1 MQTFGAEEDFDQ
13 VADLDELDEL
23 SDIVM
28 KFEKTAFETKKRV
41 NSLDRLTYKSQ
52 LLPPTLRL
60 CYQALLKSWMQ
71 DAKSKTAKIDFDS
84 ENLEFLLSDSI
95 KSSGICIKEF
105 SKFKGEFYA
114 LNEPIINKDI
124 SNLSF
129 NFVSNQA
136 TKQ

>member
-71 DAKSKTAKIDFDS
+71 DAKGKTAKIDFDS

-95 KSSGICIKEF
+95 KSSGNCIKEF

>member
-1 MQTFGAEEDFDQ
+1 
-13 VADLDELDEL
+13 
-23 SDIVM
+23 
-28 KFEKTAFETKKRV
+28 
-41 NSLDRLTYKSQ
+41 
-52 LLPPTLRL
+52 
-60 CYQALLKSWMQ
+60 MQ
-71 DAKSKTAKIDFDS
+71 DAKGKTAKIDFDS

-95 KSSGICIKEF
+95 KSSGNCIKEF